1 MKPRVRMFSD
11 PETGKVWG
19 TRTEGTSVTV
29 ISGTAKK
36 LKEVEKPQTDL
47 AAVGRFLEKEEGAR
61 LRKGMVLIEEEPPP
75 GQPYLIRF
83 LSKGYTGVLT
93 LTALEGSLLTNLFGG
108 EGDHLALI
116 HPDGSG
122 DLLAELSPGQLLR
135 GVCIAPELGRDFL
148 LVGHGVY
155 QVDHESNELSCRVPE
170 NKSPASF
177 LSVQNGVAAWY
188 EEPDVVVSDL
198 RQEVEIF
205 RSSVT
210 PQLYSGHTTQL
221 TGALSPDA
229 KLLALC
235 WEAGVLLLHTLS
247 EPGSVRR
254 IEGDFEMVEKLAFTP
269 DGRRL
274 LFKERYGRSTLHA
287 FEVDTGTA
295 VADWP
300 DFGDLAM
307 GDFAIESDGER
318 LAVTQG
324 RRAQVYDLA
333 SLDLSLSI
341 ELDMVVK
348 SAAVAWTDEGALG
361 VRTDLGCVALY
372 NAG

>member
-1 MKPRVRMFSD
+1 MFSD

-19 TRTEGTSVTV
+19 TRTVGSSVTV
-29 ISGTAKK
+29 ISGTLKK

-61 LRKGMVLIEEEPPP
+61 LRKGMVLVERAPSP
-75 GQPYLIRF
+75 GQPYLLRF

-116 HPDGSG
+116 HPDGGG
-122 DLLAELSPGQLLR
+122 DLLVELSPGQLLR
-135 GVCIAPELGRDFL
+135 RICIAPDLGRDFL
-148 LVGHGVY
+148 LVDHGVY
-155 QVDHESNELSCRVPE
+155 QVDHESNELTCRVPE
-170 NKSPASF
+170 NTSAASF
-177 LSVQNGVAAWY
+177 LSVESGVAAWY
-188 EEPDVVVSDL
+188 EEPDLVVYDL
-198 RQEVEIF
+198 RREVEIY
-205 RSSVT
+205 RQSVT
-210 PQLYSGHTTQL
+210 PQLYSGHSTQL
-221 TGALSPDA
+221 TGALSPDGQ
-229 KLLALC
+229 LLALC
-235 WEAGVLLLHTLS
+235 YEAGVLQIHTLS
-247 EPGSVRR
+247 EPGEARR

-287 FEVDTGTA
+287 FEVASGAA
-295 VADWP
+295 VAEWP
-300 DFGDLAM
+300 DFGHLAM

-318 LAVTQG
+318 LAVTKG
-324 RRAQVYDLA
+324 RLAHVYDLA
-333 SLDLSLSI
+333 SLSLSLSI

-348 SAAVAWTDEGALG
+348 SAAVAWTDGGALG